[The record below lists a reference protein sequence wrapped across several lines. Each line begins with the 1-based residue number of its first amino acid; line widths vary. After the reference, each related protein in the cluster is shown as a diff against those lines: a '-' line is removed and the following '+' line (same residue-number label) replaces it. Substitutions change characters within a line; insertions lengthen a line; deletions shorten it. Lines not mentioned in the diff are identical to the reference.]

1 MNNAQ
6 TIEQSGPQD
15 SDERLR
21 TEEAR
26 LVRIIESLQIIQTT
40 KEWSTLK
47 KDIFDSFVSSL
58 EKEIKSE
65 ARSENPNPLKL
76 TRLSGKIEWAE
87 RYSDLSKLENY
98 YKVQLTN
105 LRTKL
110 YDQRE

>member
-1 MNNAQ
+1 MNNSL
-6 TIEQSGPQD
+6 TIETIERNP
-15 SDERLR
+15 DELMRVV
-21 TEEAR
+21 ESR
-26 LVRIIESLQIIQTT
+26 LVRIIEALQGVQTT

-47 KDIFDSFVSSL
+47 KDIFDSFVISL

-76 TRLSGKIEWAE
+76 THLSGKIEWAE

-110 YDQRE
+110 YGKKE